1 MLHFGCTDTVGT
13 LLKCPDHQGVL
24 SSGGK
29 GGGFELQSCLGPRD
43 SVLYIEVSL
52 FQGESTSSGGS
63 PTVVLICTTLAVYRA
78 CIVAHFITSC
88 FTILFTCNK

>member
-29 GGGFELQSCLGPRD
+29 GGGLNSKVVWDLEIVSCISRCP
-43 SVLYIEVSL
+43 Y
-52 FQGESTSSGGS
+52 FKGS
-63 PTVVLICTTLAVYRA
+63 PHLVGVPLQ
-78 CIVAHFITSC
+78 
-88 FTILFTCNK
+88 